1 MCWPINTQ
9 RSVRVYRP
17 VYIPVPGF
25 REVSAVP
32 LTQNRG
38 EVMSS
43 VIGGGYR
50 RGAALCAGFVLT
62 VGLLSAA
69 PSATTVA
76 EAASSWGCSKWI
88 TTYSGFLGVTI
99 YRGHMTCWGNV
110 PGNQYRNK
118 ITCTLNGGYYN
129 HTEGAWKKQG
139 SGDDSYSSCPWP

>member
-1 MCWPINTQ
+1 
-9 RSVRVYRP
+9 
-17 VYIPVPGF
+17 
-25 REVSAVP
+25 
-32 LTQNRG
+32 
-38 EVMSS
+38 MSS

-99 YRGHMTCWGNV
+99 YRGHMVCWGNI
-110 PGNQYRNK
+110 PGNQYRNA
-118 ITCTLNGGYYN
+118 IRCTLNGEYWN
-129 HTEGAWKKQG
+129 HTEGGWRKQG
-139 SGDDSYSSCPWP
+139 SGADSYSSCPWPSRIESTRNMVPEFRK